1 MIPHLEVLGTLVRD
15 LYQGLSQL
23 FYIMLPLAILFSVVF
38 GYLKSGDANY
48 PDVIKRSFVAALL
61 LASFPEVSNIILDIC
76 DGIAL
81 KIDNMSGLETFMR
94 MAQEKSHSYA
104 TAKNVLLLK
113 FDDLFMAVLSFGSF
127 IILYFARYITV
138 ALYYFYWVLL
148 SICAPLMILCYIF
161 PRTAGIT
168 ANLYRGLIEVA
179 CWKIIWSVMSAM
191 LASISFGDIYKTD
204 GSYLTLIIMN
214 FVIAIAMLLTPMIMR
229 SLIGEGVQATAQ
241 TIGTTAAVAMAGLP
255 AKMMAVKQVTR
266 QELSYMKSY
275 AGQKLQNIQNKFNG
289 PKGS

>member
-1 MIPHLEVLGTLVRD
+1 VIPHLEVLGTLVRD

-23 FYIMLPLAILFSVVF
+23 FYVMLPLAILFSVVF

-61 LASFPEVSNIILDIC
+61 LASFPEASNIILDIC

-148 SICAPLMILCYIF
+148 SVCAPLMILCYIF

-179 CWKIIWSVMSAM
+179 CWKIIWAVMSAM

-204 GSYLTLIIMN
+204 GS
-214 FVIAIAMLLTPMIMR
+214 
-229 SLIGEGVQATAQ
+229 
-241 TIGTTAAVAMAGLP
+241 
-255 AKMMAVKQVTR
+255 
-266 QELSYMKSY
+266 
-275 AGQKLQNIQNKFNG
+275 
-289 PKGS
+289 